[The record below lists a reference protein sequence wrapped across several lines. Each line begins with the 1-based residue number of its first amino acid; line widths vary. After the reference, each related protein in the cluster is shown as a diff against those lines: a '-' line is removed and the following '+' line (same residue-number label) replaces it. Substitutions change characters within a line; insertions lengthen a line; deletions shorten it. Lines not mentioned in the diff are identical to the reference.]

1 MDDKEGRLEKGLRP
15 RALLRRIWGN
25 KSLLISFA
33 LLCVVALTLIL
44 EYVPRS
50 IRFEVGKPSTE
61 TVISTR
67 TFEVEDVEET
77 ERARE
82 SERRRIAGL
91 FVNPMAEAQALEEL
105 EAFLDLSQA
114 VKKSEGDIAEKAA
127 ALREGSRK
135 DLDSEVLVTVID
147 LPEEEIASFYTA
159 VANLLTK
166 AMENPVTPDGL
177 QKVREEIMS
186 EKGSSYLNEE
196 TQRAAAELAASLVR
210 TNTAYSTATIER
222 DMETA
227 ASMVPP
233 VMARFEAGQ
242 RIVGKGEIITPL
254 ILDALGEAGALSPVG
269 KNQQVLGIIMMALL
283 LYAMS
288 LYFFIVF
295 RRDIASDW
303 RRVAALCLIF
313 LVFFALARIFAVF
326 ADENVLWGYLVPLA
340 MVGMLPA
347 ILFDRLTAIYLVCM
361 GGLGTAIALKGN
373 IYLTVAALLSGLA
386 GMMLVR
392 RVRTRED
399 LVRAAAE
406 VSVVT
411 AVVAM
416 ATATMIKELRFVPIA
431 GLAGLGNGVLAGLL
445 TLGAIPV
452 LERLS
457 DIVTPMHLMELA
469 SPDQPLMKELI
480 SKAPG
485 TYSHSVIVGNLAA
498 AAAQEIGADAL
509 LARVGSY
516 YHDIGKTKRSA
527 FFVENQ
533 PRGFN
538 GHERIKPN
546 LSALVISSHVKEGVE
561 LAKKHRLPRE
571 VIDIIRQHHGTSLI
585 RYFYAR
591 ALEEG
596 SDGVSESRFRYP
608 GEKPRS
614 KEAALVM
621 LADAVEATA
630 KSLDKPSAVKLEQV
644 SRSIIEERLQDGQLA
659 ESNLTLGD
667 LEKVALAFTRIL
679 SGMYH
684 ERVEYPVLL
693 KKEDAS

>member
-1 MDDKEGRLEKGLRP
+1 MDDKEGPIKSGLRP
-15 RALLRRIWGN
+15 IAQLRRTGRN
-25 KSLLISFA
+25 KALLISLS
-33 LLCVVALTLIL
+33 LLCVVTVTLIL

-50 IRFEVGKPSTE
+50 LRFEVGKPSTE
-61 TVISTR
+61 TIISTR
-67 TFEVEDVEET
+67 AFEVEDRQGT

-82 SERRRIAGL
+82 SERRRIAEL
-91 FVNPMAEAQALEEL
+91 FINPLALTQALEDL
-105 EAFLDLSQA
+105 EAFLKLSQSVA
-114 VKKSEGDIAEKAA
+114 KGEGEISSKIAT
-127 ALREGSRK
+127 LRQQFGK
-135 DLDSEVLVTVID
+135 DLNDHTLRTVID
-147 LPEEEIASFYTA
+147 LPEEDRASFYSEA
-159 VANLLTK
+159 ANLLTT
-166 AMENPVTPDGL
+166 AMANPVTPDGI
-177 QKVREEIMS
+177 QKIREGILSGREPTLLTGEAS
-186 EKGSSYLNEE
+186 
-196 TQRAAAELAASLVR
+196 RAAAEIAASLIR
-210 TNTAYSTATIER
+210 TNTAYSTATIEH
-222 DMETA
+222 DMEMA
-227 ASMVPP
+227 ASMVPS
-233 VMARFEAGQ
+233 VTLRFEAGQ

-254 ILDALGEAGALSPVG
+254 ILDALGEGGALSPVG
-269 KNQQVLGIIMMALL
+269 TYQQVIGITLMAVLI
-283 LYAMS
+283 YAMTI
-288 LYFFIVF
+288 YFFILF

-303 RRVAALCLIF
+303 RRVAAVCLMI
-313 LVFFALARIFAVF
+313 LVYFALARVFAVF

-347 ILFDRLTAIYLVCM
+347 ILFDRLTALFLVITA
-361 GGLGTAIALKGN
+361 GLTTALVFKGN
-373 IYLTVAALLSGLA
+373 VYLTLTALLGGLA

-406 VSVVT
+406 VSLVT
-411 AVVAM
+411 AAVAM
-416 ATATMIKELRFVPIA
+416 VTATMIKELRYLPLA

-445 TLGAIPV
+445 ALGAMPV
-452 LERLS
+452 LERIS
-457 DIVTPMHLMELA
+457 GIVTPMHLVELA
-469 SPDQPLMKELI
+469 SPDQPLMRELI

-509 LARVGSY
+509 LARVGAY

-571 VIDIIRQHHGTSLI
+571 IVDIIKQHHGTSLI

-596 SDGVSESRFRYP
+596 SEGVSESRFRYP
-608 GEKPRS
+608 GERPHS

-621 LADAVEATA
+621 LADAVEAAA
-630 KSLDKPSAVKLEQV
+630 KALEKPNAVKLEQV
-644 SRSIIEERLQDGQLA
+644 AKSIIDERLQDGQLA
-659 ESNLTLGD
+659 NSSLTLGD
-667 LEKVALAFTRIL
+667 LEKISQAFTRIL
-679 SGMYH
+679 CGMYH
-684 ERVEYPVLL
+684 ERVEYPILL